1 MRTIKFKG
9 TKDQIENLEELFKF
23 GSNDLPIKVSDNDN
37 INIPNYYIGSV
48 YGYEARKVIED
59 WNLSYNIGT
68 ATSYLL
74 RCGKKTEEGM
84 DNKAKHIEDIE
95 KAINHLRFE
104 IDKLNN
110 LK

>member
-1 MRTIKFKG
+1 MKNKKRT
-9 TKDQIENLEELFKF
+9 TT
-23 GSNDLPIKVSDNDN
+23 
-37 INIPNYYIGSV
+37 IPNYYIGSV

-74 RCGKKTEEGM
+74 RCGKKFEQGM